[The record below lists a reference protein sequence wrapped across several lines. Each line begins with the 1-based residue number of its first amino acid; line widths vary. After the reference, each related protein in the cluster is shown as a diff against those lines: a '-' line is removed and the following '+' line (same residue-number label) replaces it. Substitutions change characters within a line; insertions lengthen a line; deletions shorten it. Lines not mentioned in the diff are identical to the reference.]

1 MLAPRS
7 HSRIGKVAAFGGR
20 YFDSSR
26 AGVCAKPECLD
37 PSEMNEPDIKW
48 ESEIYKV
55 VPNYGQNRG
64 SYKFLLL
71 RKDGKPLLAEHR
83 HYATVKRAKEAAER
97 EACLQKTTD
106 TAGHHTGPG
115 QRLAV

>member
-7 HSRIGKVAAFGGR
+7 HSRISGR

-37 PSEMNEPDIKW
+37 ASEINEPHIKW
-48 ESEIYKV
+48 ESEIHKV
-55 VPNYGQNRG
+55 VPNYGMSRG
-64 SYKFLLL
+64 QYPFLLL

-97 EACLQKTTD
+97 EACVQKTTD
-106 TAGHHTGPG
+106 TAGHHTGPELK
-115 QRLAV
+115 LAV